1 MARDYECFPTNQRM
15 GGKTMNKSNKKLK
28 AIYKKS
34 AEFIKK
40 EFVRKQQEILFRDIE
55 TVDGVT
61 DAYSTI
67 ENCLEQQ
74 YERYGDEEYYEAL
87 KTFKQIWRVI

>member
-1 MARDYECFPTNQRM
+1 
-15 GGKTMNKSNKKLK
+15 MNKSNKKLK

-40 EFVRKQQEILFRDIE
+40 EFVRKQQEILFQDIE
-55 TVDGVT
+55 TVYGVT

-67 ENCLEQQ
+67 ENCLEQ
-74 YERYGDEEYYEAL
+74 
-87 KTFKQIWRVI
+87 